1 MKTTHISFARN
12 GFYAAIAAACLA
24 TAAVAQT
31 PAPKPAASAPMQ
43 GQMPG
48 HMPGQMPGMS
58 HGGKDMKSMMKG
70 MNDEMANMTMSG
82 DPDVD
87 FAKMM
92 RIHHVGAL
100 DMANA
105 HLKEG
110 KNPQMLKLAK
120 EIIAAQKKEI
130 ALMDK
135 FIATH
140 PHPAGKAVK

>member
-1 MKTTHISFARN
+1 MKTIFISFARN
-12 GFYAAIAAACLA
+12 SLFAALAATCVTT
-24 TAAVAQT
+24 TALAQT
-31 PAPKPAASAPMQ
+31 PAAKPAASSAMA
-43 GQMPG
+43 G
-48 HMPGQMPGMS
+48 HMPGMS
-58 HGGKDMKSMMKG
+58 HGGGDMKNMMKG